1 MGIAG
6 GAFAGRVA
14 TNMDQI
20 DVLLYED
27 PTTPIVLLRPDTV
40 PEDLEMIL
48 RVEGILTARGGST
61 SHAAVTAK
69 RLGKTAIVD
78 CRDLEVDEAEGR
90 ALLAGRELQAGDWL
104 SIDGLTGRIFLG
116 RLPVTQP
123 GSAIGA
129 PAPVGPPASPAS

>member
-1 MGIAG
+1 
-6 GAFAGRVA
+6 
-14 TNMDQI
+14 
-20 DVLLYED
+20 
-27 PTTPIVLLRPDTV
+27 
-40 PEDLEMIL
+40 MIL

-90 ALLAGRELQAGDWL
+90 ALLAGKELQAGDWL

-116 RLPVTQP
+116 RLAVTQAGTP
-123 GSAIGA
+123 IGA
-129 PAPVGPPASPAS
+129 PDPVGSPASPAS